1 MDKDFFMEE
10 LQAYQITLYRVAYTV
25 LRDDDACRDAL
36 QDAALKA
43 WEKRFSLREPRYFRT
58 WITRILINACHDIQR
73 KRRRLVCME
82 SVPIQASSPPTD
94 PELAAALKD
103 LPEGIRLPLVLH
115 YAEGMSYQEIAQT
128 LHLSQSTIR
137 NRLRKG
143 KEKLR
148 KELEET

>member
-10 LQAYQITLYRVAYTV
+10 LQAYQVTLYRVAYTV

-73 KRRRLVCME
+73 KHRRLVCME
-82 SVPIQASSPPTD
+82 SVPIRASSPPD

>member
-10 LQAYQITLYRVAYTV
+10 LQAYQVTLYRVAYTV

-82 SVPIQASSPPTD
+82 SVPIQASSLPPD

>member
-10 LQAYQITLYRVAYTV
+10 LQAYQVTLYRVAYTV

-58 WITRILINACHDIQR
+58 WISRILINACHDIQR

-82 SVPIQASSPPTD
+82 SVPIQASSPPPD
-94 PELAAALKD
+94 SELAAALKD

>member
-10 LQAYQITLYRVAYTV
+10 LQAYQVTLYRVAYTV

-73 KRRRLVCME
+73 KRRHLVCME
-82 SVPIQASSPPTD
+82 SVPIQASSLPPD

>member
-1 MDKDFFMEE
+1 MEE
-10 LQAYQITLYRVAYTV
+10 LQAYQVTLYRVAYTV

-58 WITRILINACHDIQR
+58 WIARILINACHDIQR

-82 SVPIQASSPPTD
+82 SVPIHASSPPPD

>member
-1 MDKDFFMEE
+1 MEE
-10 LQAYQITLYRVAYTV
+10 LQAYQVTLYRVAYTV

-82 SVPIQASSPPTD
+82 SVPIQASSPPPD
-94 PELAAALKD
+94 PGLAAALKD

>member
-10 LQAYQITLYRVAYTV
+10 LQAYQVTLYRVAYTV

-73 KRRRLVCME
+73 MRRRLVCME
-82 SVPIQASSPPTD
+82 SVPIQAASPPPD

>member
-10 LQAYQITLYRVAYTV
+10 LQAYQVTLYRVAYTV

-82 SVPIQASSPPTD
+82 SVPIRASSPPPD

>member
-1 MDKDFFMEE
+1 MEE
-10 LQAYQITLYRVAYTV
+10 LQAYQVTLYRVAYTV

-73 KRRRLVCME
+73 KHRRLVCME
-82 SVPIQASSPPTD
+82 SVPIQASSPP

>member
-10 LQAYQITLYRVAYTV
+10 LQAYQVTLYRVAYTV

-82 SVPIQASSPPTD
+82 SVPIQASSPPPD
-94 PELAAALKD
+94 PELTAALKD

>member
-10 LQAYQITLYRVAYTV
+10 LQAYQVTLYRVAYTV

-82 SVPIQASSPPTD
+82 SVPMQAFSPPPD

>member
-1 MDKDFFMEE
+1 M
-10 LQAYQITLYRVAYTV
+10 
-25 LRDDDACRDAL
+25 
-36 QDAALKA
+36 
-43 WEKRFSLREPRYFRT
+43 
-58 WITRILINACHDIQR
+58 HG
-73 KRRRLVCME
+73 
-82 SVPIQASSPPTD
+82 
-94 PELAAALKD
+94 LKD

>member
-10 LQAYQITLYRVAYTV
+10 LQAYQVTLYRVAYTV

-73 KRRRLVCME
+73 KRRRLVCMAN
-82 SVPIQASSPPTD
+82 PPASAAIPPPD
-94 PELAAALKD
+94 PELAAALER
-103 LPEGIRLPLVLH
+103 LPEGLRLPLVLH
-115 YAEGMSYQEIAQT
+115 YAEGMSYEEISRVMR
-128 LHLSQSTIR
+128 LSRSTVR

-143 KEKLR
+143 KDTLR

>member
-10 LQAYQITLYRVAYTV
+10 LQAYQVTLYRVAYPV

-58 WITRILINACHDIQR
+58 WISRILINACHDIQR

-82 SVPIQASSPPTD
+82 SVPIQASSLPPD

>member
-10 LQAYQITLYRVAYTV
+10 LQAYQVMLYRVAYTI
-25 LRDDDACRDAL
+25 LQNDDACRDAL

-43 WEKRFSLREPRYFRT
+43 WEKRFTLREPRYFRT
-58 WITRILINACHDIQR
+58 WVTRILINACHDIQR
-73 KRRRLVCME
+73 KRRRLVYVERIPMHT
-82 SVPIQASSPPTD
+82 SSPPPD
-94 PELAAALKD
+94 PELAAALKA

-115 YAEGMSYQEIAQT
+115 YAEGMSYQEIAQA